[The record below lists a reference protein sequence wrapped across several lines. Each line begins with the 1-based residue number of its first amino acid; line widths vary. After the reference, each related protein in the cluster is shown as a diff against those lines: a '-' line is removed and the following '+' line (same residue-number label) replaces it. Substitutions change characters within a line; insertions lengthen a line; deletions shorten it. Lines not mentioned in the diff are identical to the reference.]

1 MKNAIK
7 KQSWCTS
14 ALKISIIIM
23 LLCVNNTT
31 VFAYDFYQKY
41 RGNTLYFNKLEGNK
55 VELTYKEYSNNNYK
69 KLKTLYIPTTVSDG
83 DSTYKVIAIGESA
96 FSGAKNL
103 REVIFEKED
112 EIDYIG
118 EGAFAGCDMLQGFDI
133 PVRVTEIA
141 PYTFAWSGI
150 RYIEMEDWVT
160 KIGERAFTN
169 CRNLSE
175 MILSRRLKSIDNF
188 AFAWCDQLESFT
200 IPNTIT
206 HIGYEILQACSNID
220 TIRYF
225 ATDCET
231 SGSYYNKAEERMVG
245 GFESNSSLK
254 YVEISNNVQTIPAYL
269 LYNCKLISNIDV
281 PKSVKRINEYALHY
295 TGWYNYH
302 PDGMIY
308 VNNIAYAYKG
318 SVENGRCS
326 IADSITI
333 IAPFCFFGK
342 DLQKIN
348 LSDNLK
354 YIGKSAFESSE
365 IISITFPE
373 SLEWIEE
380 RAFADCKEL
389 NEINFNSRLDSVCG
403 YAFSNCQN
411 LKQVEL
417 PCQMSYLGEGA
428 FYRCEYLSSAILPN
442 SLEMIE
448 PGIFSRCINLQRV
461 VLPNNVK
468 EIREYAFAGCTRL
481 DSVSIPPECKL
492 IGYKAFTHC
501 SSLNKIEFNNNEYDI
516 GSLAFYRCESLWD
529 VDILA
534 ALNIGYRAFAN
545 CENMITVQM
554 GRNLKEIGSYAF
566 SGCDRLISVYIPSGV
581 ERIKRNAFANCTRIN
596 RLTID
601 NAATTIES
609 GAFTNCQSLT
619 DVELGE
625 NITVIDEYAFSNCRS
640 LVEINIPQSVDEIKE
655 GAFSNCYQ
663 LEKIVFSNVSLI
675 GPKAFA
681 FCESLTIAELPER
694 LKYIGNEAFRN
705 CVNISSMTMPI
716 GLQQIGK
723 RAFYNCE
730 RLTNL
735 TINENLKHIGDEAF
749 VRCRSINTIN
759 WNAIECTTSKTKNV
773 VFDYAYI
780 PITLNIGNEVELID
794 SKLFSH
800 INLKEVSIPQS
811 VIDIGYRAFADNANL
826 YDITITPSE
835 YLSIDETS
843 FNNTKWE
850 DGQSDDI
857 IYLDHI
863 AYKYKGKKKPERL
876 HFKAGTTSIAAN
888 FMKGNE
894 ALRFVIFPQSITS
907 VGRSAFEGCI
917 NLTDVEFPDK
927 LTFIEEKAFSH
938 CKSMTRLTL
947 PASLNAIGD
956 YAFEKCENVDTIE
969 IKSKHISI
977 GDGVFMA
984 CNALKHAYLGDYVV
998 SLGKN
1003 AFAYCM
1009 KLRTINSL
1017 TQTELPESLTTIK
1030 SGAFYNCRSLKNNII
1045 LPENV
1050 RRIDEYAFEG
1060 CQLISSMKLTPN
1072 LRHIA
1077 FSAFNNTN
1085 NFTSFIG
1092 SSDQF
1097 KSVNGAL
1104 VSKETGNLSLC
1115 PKGISGTFVVNK
1127 SVKKIDEHAF
1137 YMCNK
1142 IDRISGMQSVEKID
1156 DRAFSGCSD
1165 MKSIVFGKDL
1175 NKIGTDIFEGCI
1187 ELNNIRIHRQN
1198 RAFKVVDGVLY
1209 NYDMTILYFCPRT
1222 KKGTFVIPRSVR
1234 KIDDYAFAYCVLL
1247 DNVIK
1252 HNKIISIGKDA
1263 FLECK
1268 NR

>member
-1 MKNAIK
+1 MKK
-7 KQSWCTS
+7 HSWCTS
-14 ALKISIIIM
+14 ALKISIIVI

-41 RGNTLYFNKLEGNK
+41 KGNILYFNKLEGNR
-55 VELTYKEYSNNNYK
+55 VEVTYQEYSNNNYK
-69 KLKTLYIPTTVSDG
+69 KIKTVYIPTTVSDG
-83 DSTYKVIAIGESA
+83 DSTYKVIGIGESA

-103 REVIFEKED
+103 REVMFEKED

-118 EGAFAGCDMLQGFDI
+118 EGAFAGCDMLEGFDM
-133 PVRVTEIA
+133 PVRVTEVA

-169 CRNLSE
+169 CKNLSE
-175 MILSRRLKSIDNF
+175 IILSKRLKSIDNF
-188 AFAWCDQLESFT
+188 AFAWCDQLEDFT
-200 IPNTIT
+200 IPNKVT
-206 HIGYEILQACSNID
+206 HIGYEILQACNNID

-231 SGSYYNKAEERMVG
+231 SGSYYNKADERMVG
-245 GFESNSSLK
+245 GFESNSGLK
-254 YVEISNNVQTIPAYL
+254 YVEISENVQTLPAYL
-269 LYNCKLISNIDV
+269 LYNCKFINEIDI
-281 PKSVKRINEYALHY
+281 PKSVKKINEYALHH

-308 VNNIAYAYKG
+308 INNIAYSYKG
-318 SVENGRCS
+318 SVENGSCT

-333 IAPFCFFGK
+333 IAPFCFVGK
-342 DLQKIN
+342 DLQNID

-354 YIGKSAFESSE
+354 YIGKSAFENSE
-365 IISITFPE
+365 IILITFPE
-373 SLEWIEE
+373 SLEWIGE
-380 RAFADCKEL
+380 RAFADCKNL
-389 NEINFNSRLDSVCG
+389 NAINFNSRLDSVGG

-411 LKQVEL
+411 LEQVVL
-417 PCQMSYLGEGA
+417 PYQMSYLGEGA

-442 SLEMIE
+442 SLDMIE
-448 PGIFSRCINLQRV
+448 PGLFSRCINLQRV

-481 DSVSIPPECKL
+481 DSVNIPPECKL

-501 SSLNKIEFNNNEYDI
+501 TSLNEIAFSDNEYEI

-534 ALNIGYRAFAN
+534 ARKIGYRAFGN
-545 CENMITVQM
+545 CENLITVQM
-554 GRNLKEIGSYAF
+554 GRNLEEIGSYAF
-566 SGCDRLISVYIPSGV
+566 SDCNRLISVYIPNGV
-581 ERIKRNAFANCTRIN
+581 ERIRRNAFANCTRIN
-596 RLTID
+596 SLTID
-601 NAATTIES
+601 NATTTIES

-619 DVELGE
+619 EVDLGE

-640 LVEINIPQSVDEIKE
+640 LTTINIPQNVDEIK
-655 GAFSNCYQ
+655 GGTFSNCYQ
-663 LEKIVFSNVSLI
+663 LEKIAFNSVSEI
-675 GPKAFA
+675 GSRAFA
-681 FCESLTIAELPER
+681 FCENLSIAELPER
-694 LKYIGNEAFRN
+694 LKYIGDEAFRN

-716 GLQQIGK
+716 GLQKIGRK
-723 RAFYNCE
+723 AFYNCE
-730 RLTNL
+730 KLTNL
-735 TINENLKHIGDEAF
+735 IINENLKHIGDEAF
-749 VRCRSINTIN
+749 IGCKSINTID
-759 WNAIECTTSKTKNV
+759 WNAKNCTTSKTSNV
-773 VFDYAYI
+773 VFDYAYT
-780 PITLNIGNEVELID
+780 PITLNVGDVVELID
-794 SKLFSH
+794 NKLFSH
-800 INLKEVSIPQS
+800 INLSAIVIPQS
-811 VIDIGYRAFADNANL
+811 VTDIGYRAFADNNYL
-826 YDITITPSE
+826 DDITITPSE

-850 DGQSDDI
+850 DEQKDDI

-876 HFKAGTTSIAAN
+876 NFKEGTTSIAAN
-888 FMKGNE
+888 FMKGNDV
-894 ALRFVIFPQSITS
+894 LKYVKFPQSITS
-907 VGRSAFEGCI
+907 VGSSAFEGCV
-917 NLTDVEFPDK
+917 NLTDIEFPDR

-938 CKSMTRLTL
+938 CKSMTKLTL
-947 PASLNAIGD
+947 PASLNTIGD

-977 GDGVFMA
+977 GNGVFMA
-984 CNALKHAYLGDYVV
+984 CDNLEHAYLGDYVN
-998 SLGKN
+998 SLGIN

-1009 KLRTINSL
+1009 RLRTVNSL
-1017 TQTELPESLTTIK
+1017 NQTELPESLTVIK
-1030 SGAFYNCRSLKNNII
+1030 SGAFYNCVSLKNNIV

-1060 CQLISSMKLTPN
+1060 CQSLSSMKLTPN

-1085 NFTSFIG
+1085 NFTRFIG

-1097 KSVNGAL
+1097 KSMNGAL
-1104 VSKETGNLSLC
+1104 ISKETDNLVFC

-1127 SVKKIDEHAF
+1127 SVKKIEEHAF

-1142 IDRISGMQSVEKID
+1142 IDRISGMQSVEIIE

-1165 MKSIVFGKDL
+1165 MKSIVFGKDI

-1187 ELNNIRIHRQN
+1187 ELDNIRIHKKNQT
-1198 RAFKVVDGVLY
+1198 FKVVDGVLY
-1209 NYDMTILYFCPRT
+1209 SYDMSILYFCPRT

-1252 HNKIISIGKDA
+1252 HNKITSIGKDA

-1268 NR
+1268 NK